1 MLKPGSSLERYT
13 IDALI
18 GQGGMG
24 YVYRAHDPRLERS
37 VAIKVIG
44 GDSASPESTGRLLR
58 EARSAAA
65 LDHPNA
71 VAIFDV
77 GEADGTPYIV
87 MELVDGQTLRGA
99 VGQATVPTALKVGWL
114 VDVARALAAA
124 HRKGLVH
131 RDIKPENVMVRADG
145 VVKVLDFGI
154 ARRTIGDVDPNAA
167 TSQAQPT
174 LTAEGLRLGTP
185 LYMAPE
191 QIRGDG
197 LDGRAD
203 QFSWGV
209 LAYELLG
216 GRLPWRGG
224 VDALAVA
231 ASILTDDPAETVLGA
246 AGVPAR
252 VRGVVLRALSKRPV
266 DRFASMDDVIR
277 ALEAAA
283 RGEEAPD
290 ARSLPPQHAAPPQQR
305 AAAPQPSVAQP
316 IAAPTSATMARR
328 YSEEEVRAI
337 LSRAIDQQAAG
348 PRDDGKLAFDDLLAA
363 AQEVGVDTA
372 TLREASRAIR
382 LRDQESSEL
391 TNERAD
397 RDLWIRRKRRGFARH
412 LGVYLIVNAAFL
424 VLGIITHGLPDT
436 LMPGL
441 FWGIGLGI
449 HGLRALTAS
458 EDEWR
463 DDRDSKRREEAKR
476 RRREERSE
484 AVSRVVDKGVSML
497 LGDDKL
503 RNRDKYDKRRI
514 DADAEAE
521 AARMRINVTEMRRA
535 EAEAE
540 AEAQAEENASK
551 RYRRK

>member
-1 MLKPGSSLERYT
+1 MLNPGSRFERYT

-24 YVYRAHDPRLERS
+24 CVYRAHDPRLERS
-37 VAIKVIG
+37 VALKVISDG
-44 GDSASPESTGRLLR
+44 RVSPESTDRLLR

-87 MELVDGQTLRGA
+87 MELVEGQTLRGA
-99 VGQATVPTALKVGWL
+99 VGQATVPTDLKIIWL

-131 RDIKPENVMVRADG
+131 RDVKPENVMVRGDG

-154 ARRTIGDVDPNAA
+154 ARRTAGEVDATAA
-167 TSQAQPT
+167 TSQALPA
-174 LTAEGLRLGTP
+174 LTAEGARLGTP

-191 QIRGDG
+191 QIRGDA
-197 LDGRAD
+197 LDGRVD
-203 QFSWGV
+203 QFAWGV

-224 VDALAVA
+224 TDALAVA
-231 ASILTDDPAETVLGA
+231 ASILTDDPAEAVLSA
-246 AGVPAR
+246 AGVSSR
-252 VRGVVLRALSKRPV
+252 VRAVVLRALSKRPA

-283 RGEEAPD
+283 RGEDAP
-290 ARSLPPQHAAPPQQR
+290 AVRTAPSPR
-305 AAAPQPSVAQP
+305 IAAPQPNVAEP
-316 IAAPTSATMARR
+316 LAAPTSPTLARR
-328 YSEEEVRAI
+328 YSEEEVQAI

-348 PRDDGKLAFDDLLAA
+348 TREDGKLAFDDLLAA

-372 TLREASRAIR
+372 TLREASRAVR

-391 TNERAD
+391 ANERTE
-397 RDLWIRRKRRGFARH
+397 RDTWFRRKRHGFARH
-412 LGVYLIVNAAFL
+412 FGVYLIVNAAL
-424 VLGIITHGLPDT
+424 VVFGVLVGDALPEM

-463 DDRDSKRREEAKR
+463 EARDRQRRIEAKR
-476 RRREERSE
+476 RKSE
-484 AVSRVVDKGVSML
+484 ARAEVVGRVVDKGVALL
-497 LGDDKL
+497 LGDDKGD
-503 RNRDKYDKRRI
+503 RRGRRRI
-514 DADAEAE
+514 EAEAE
-521 AARMRINVTEMRRA
+521 AAEAARVRIHVTETRRA

-540 AEAQAEENASK
+540 ADALADERESK
-551 RYRRK
+551 RRKR

>member
-1 MLKPGSSLERYT
+1 MLKPGSSFERYT

-24 YVYRAHDPRLERS
+24 CVYRAHDPRLERS
-37 VAIKVIG
+37 VAIKVISDG
-44 GDSASPESTGRLLR
+44 GVSPESTSRLLR
-58 EARSAAA
+58 EARGAAA

-77 GEADGTPYIV
+77 GEAEGTPYIV

-99 VGQATVPTALKVGWL
+99 VGQATVPTDLKVGWL

-131 RDIKPENVMVRADG
+131 RDVKPENVMVRADG

-154 ARRTIGDVDPNAA
+154 ARRTAADVDPTAA
-167 TSQAQPT
+167 TSQALPT
-174 LTAEGLRLGTP
+174 LTAEGSRLGTP

-216 GRLPWRGG
+216 GRPPWRGG
-224 VDALAVA
+224 ADALAIA
-231 ASILTDDPAETVLGA
+231 ASILTDDPAEAVLSA

-252 VRGVVLRALSKRPV
+252 VRAVVLRALSKRPAF
-266 DRFASMDDVIR
+266 RFASMDDVVR

-283 RGEEAPD
+283 RGEEAP
-290 ARSLPPQHAAPPQQR
+290 AVRTAPSPRAATPPPSAAPPL
-305 AAAPQPSVAQP
+305 
-316 IAAPTSATMARR
+316 AAPTSPTLARR
-328 YSEEEVRAI
+328 YSEEEVQAI

-348 PRDDGKLAFDDLLAA
+348 PRDDGKLAFEDLLAA

-382 LRDQESSEL
+382 LRDQESTEVV
-391 TNERAD
+391 NERAE
-397 RDLWIRRKRRGFARH
+397 RDLWIRRKRRGFTRH
-412 LGVYLIVNAAFL
+412 LGIYLIVNAAFL
-424 VLGIITHGLPDT
+424 MLGVITHGLPET

-463 DDRDSKRREEAKR
+463 EARDRKRREEAKR

-484 AVSRVVDKGVSML
+484 AVGRVVNRGVSLL
-497 LGDDKL
+497 LGDDKSD
-503 RNRDKYDKRRI
+503 RRGRRRI
-514 DADAEAE
+514 DADAEAAE
-521 AARMRINVTEMRRA
+521 AARMRINVTETRRA

-540 AEAQAEENASK
+540 ADALADENEAK
-551 RYRRK
+551 RRRRR

>member
-1 MLKPGSSLERYT
+1 MLKPGSSFERYT

-24 YVYRAHDPRLERS
+24 CVYRAHDPRLERS
-37 VAIKVIG
+37 VALKLISDG
-44 GDSASPESTGRLLR
+44 GVSPETTGRLLR

-99 VGQATVPTALKVGWL
+99 VGQVTVSTELKLKWL
-114 VDVARALAAA
+114 IDTARALAAA

-131 RDIKPENVMVRADG
+131 RDVKPENVMVRADG

-154 ARRTIGDVDPNAA
+154 ARRTASEVDPTAA
-167 TSQAQPT
+167 TSQALPT
-174 LTAEGLRLGTP
+174 LTAEGARLGTP

-191 QIRGDG
+191 QIRGDA
-197 LDGRAD
+197 LDGRGD

-209 LAYELLG
+209 LAYELLS

-224 VDALAVA
+224 SDALAVA
-231 ASILTDDPAETVLGA
+231 ASILTDEPAESSLDA
-246 AGVPAR
+246 AGISRR
-252 VRGVVLRALSKRPV
+252 VKAVLLRTLSKRPA

-277 ALEAAA
+277 ALEAAS
-283 RGEEAPD
+283 RGEDAP
-290 ARSLPPQHAAPPQQR
+290 AVRSAPPPR
-305 AAAPQPSVAQP
+305 VTAPQAPVASVPASE
-316 IAAPTSATMARR
+316 TLARR

-337 LSRAIDQQAAG
+337 LARAIDQQAAT
-348 PRDDGKLAFDDLLAA
+348 PRDDGKLAFEDLLAA

-372 TLREASRAIR
+372 TLRDASRAVR

-391 TNERAD
+391 ASERAE
-397 RDLWIRRKRRGFARH
+397 RDAWIRRKRRGFARH

-424 VLGIITHGLPDT
+424 MLGVITGGFPQM

-449 HGLRALTAS
+449 HGLRAFMAN
-458 EDEWR
+458 EDDWIEAR
-463 DDRDSKRREEAKR
+463 DRKRKEEAKR
-476 RRREERSE
+476 RRREERAE
-484 AVSRVVDKGVSML
+484 VVGRVVDKGVSLL
-497 LGDDKL
+497 LGDDK
-503 RNRDKYDKRRI
+503 RRDKRGGQRVDSSAAAAAKVRFATGGRRQT
-514 DADAEAE
+514 DAEAE
-521 AARMRINVTEMRRA
+521 ADAL
-535 EAEAE
+535 
-540 AEAQAEENASK
+540 AEEIES
-551 RYRRK
+551 RRRGRR